1 MKYIKKYESFRN
13 INSETVNEEFLGLG
27 KLFGGLKELFNKA
40 KERMN
45 KTKGGKEVEAI
56 YQRFLTKIHDELA
69 KTAQIDLNVAAAS
82 KGEEAKPKIPATTPG
97 ATTPGATASESIN
110 YSNYEKIF
118 EADNAQI
125 AVDALKKKR
134 TVMDQIVQ
142 KLKAMALKEM
152 DAVLTK
158 FGGAVANPQLK
169 IIIDTKKDQFEMDY
183 LTSQIAYLDAAGDK
197 TMIAEV
203 TKKRDIV
210 AKKIQNEMKDFDA
223 AKEIKYEVGDEVIY
237 LLKNKTSEMYDKN
250 KKPEDQKAIVG
261 VHKIVEIDGD
271 NFTLE
276 DESGEPTIKKL
287 GKDLMGKV
295 KGAESEEYKVGDS
308 VIYLKDN
315 KKKEDFDALSD
326 EEKKTPTDEVGDK
339 IFGIKKIEKIEGDN
353 YTFKDSADQPFT
365 KTKDEIIGK
374 SEGGEPVEGQ
384 EDLIKK
390 LGDMKA
396 TNPEDIKKVSNYTD
410 FINKPENAAEV
421 AEIEKIIN
429 KGGEESQG

>member
-13 INSETVNEEFLGLG
+13 INSETINEEFLGLG

-45 KTKGGKEVEAI
+45 KTKGGKEVEVI
-56 YQRFLTKIHDELA
+56 YQKYLTKIHDELA

-82 KGEEAKPKIPATTPG
+82 KGEEVKPKIPAAATKP
-97 ATTPGATASESIN
+97 TTPGATASESIN

-125 AVDALKKKR
+125 AVEALKKKR

-158 FGGAVANPQLK
+158 FGGATGNPQLN
-169 IIIDTKKDQFEMDY
+169 IIIQGKKDQFEMDY

-197 TMIAEV
+197 TMIAEI

-210 AKKIQNEMKDFDA
+210 AKKIENEMKDFDA
-223 AKEIKYEVGDEVIY
+223 AKVIKYEVGDEVIY
-237 LLKNKTSEMYDKN
+237 LLKDKTPEMYDKN
-250 KKPEDQKAIVG
+250 KKPEDQRAIVG
-261 VHKIVEIDGD
+261 VHKITEIDGD

-276 DESGEPTIKKL
+276 DDKGEPTIKKL

-295 KGAESEEYKVGDS
+295 KGAESEDYKVGDS

-353 YTFKDSADQPFT
+353 YTFKDSEDQPFT

-410 FINKPENAAEV
+410 FINKPENAAKA
-421 AEIEKIIN
+421 AEIEKIIGE
-429 KGGEESQG
+429 GGEQ